1 MRSLGS
7 NAWLS
12 SALVITGALAAAAV
26 LVAVSPTVHAR
37 IHLAYC
43 PATPAP
49 CTPIPTTPPP
59 TTPPP
64 SPSPSPNPNAYLTLD
79 VTAGGP
85 NTVITVNGSLF
96 LPNQSISLY
105 WDQSNRVS
113 GATDADANGN
123 FTWKV
128 KPFPGDPPGLHK
140 LCASVAPNPCASFTL
155 QAAVITPSPEASP
168 SPEPSTSST
177 PITVA
182 TPARTDSRFNGL
194 EVMLK
199 PPFVILP
206 IIGGVGLVIAL
217 IYWILSIALRP
228 RQQTLK
234 SVTVGHLA
242 SRPDYSAAF
251 GAAPVVAA
259 AAEPM
264 PSAWADVPRTNVAEP
279 SDATAEEAELP
290 MSSTPYPPPEGGGE
304 MTHDAGASYEEAPL
318 ADAATSPET
327 GWSAMGSD
335 EPDPLLA
342 AWADV
347 LPPSNR
353 GVEAPPPEAG
363 DDTPRP
369 ATKPPSSHDDPLDFP
384 EPGE

>member
-1 MRSLGS
+1 M
-7 NAWLS
+7 
-12 SALVITGALAAAAV
+12 
-26 LVAVSPTVHAR
+26 
-37 IHLAYC
+37 
-43 PATPAP
+43 
-49 CTPIPTTPPP
+49 
-59 TTPPP
+59 
-64 SPSPSPNPNAYLTLD
+64 TLD

-85 NTVITVNGSLF
+85 DTLITVNGSLF
-96 LPNQSISLY
+96 LPRQSISLY

-155 QAAVITPSPEASP
+155 QAAVTTPSPDASP
-168 SPEPSTSST
+168 TPEPSPPST
-177 PITVA
+177 PIVVA
-182 TPARTDSRFNGL
+182 TPARIDARFNGL
-194 EVMLK
+194 DMMLK

-206 IIGGVGLVIAL
+206 IIGGVGLAIAL

-242 SRPDYSAAF
+242 SRPDYSAGF
-251 GAAPVVAA
+251 GAAPVAPA
-259 AAEPM
+259 PAEPM
-264 PSAWADVPRTNVAEP
+264 PSAWSEPTHTTVAGP
-279 SDATAEEAELP
+279 SDAAAEEAELP
-290 MSSTPYPPPEGGGE
+290 PQTAAPYSTP
-304 MTHDAGASYEEAPL
+304 DVV
-318 ADAATSPET
+318 DAAAMPET
-327 GWSAMGSD
+327 DWSVAGG

-353 GVEAPPPEAG
+353 GVEAPPSEGGEETPKPE
-363 DDTPRP
+363 TKPRP
-369 ATKPPSSHDDPLDFP
+369 SHDDPLDFP
-384 EPGE
+384 EPGD